1 MEELQPEYTSGQW
14 RLLIY
19 SSKVSWKAVLLHN
32 GNMFPPVPLT
42 HAVHMQE
49 MRENLQDLLQ
59 KIRCEY
65 HRWNRCAV
73 LKVTAVVTVLHG
85 RLTKFCLF

>member
-19 SSKVSWKAVLLHN
+19 SSKVSWKSVLLHN
-32 GNMFPPVPLT
+32 GNTFPSVPLV

-49 MRENLQDLLQ
+49 M
-59 KIRCEY
+59 
-65 HRWNRCAV
+65 
-73 LKVTAVVTVLHG
+73 
-85 RLTKFCLF
+85 